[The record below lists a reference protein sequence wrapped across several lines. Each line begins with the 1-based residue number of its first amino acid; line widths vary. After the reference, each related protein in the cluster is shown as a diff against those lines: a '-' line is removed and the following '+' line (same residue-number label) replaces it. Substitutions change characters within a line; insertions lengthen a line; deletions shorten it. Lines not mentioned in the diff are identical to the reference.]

1 MKKFIS
7 GSIENI
13 SLSKLISLLPEQ
25 GCVELQ
31 RDGPK
36 HTHNWHKHETDETL
50 IIIQGNITFGIES
63 KEVTCGPGEYVVL
76 PAGTL
81 HKSTA
86 SNEGCVYTICFR
98 DVLNWLS

>member
-1 MKKFIS
+1 MSNIIG

-13 SLSKLISLLPEQ
+13 NLSKLVSILPEQ
-25 GCVELQ
+25 GCIELQ
-31 RDGPK
+31 HDGPT
-36 HTHNWHKHETDETL
+36 HTHNWHKHNTDETL
-50 IIIQGNITFGIES
+50 IIIKGSITFGVDSE
-63 KEVTCGPGEYVVL
+63 ELTCGPGEYIVL

-98 DVLNWLS
+98 DIRHWLS